1 MEGDSGF
8 GRWHYQSASLNC
20 LTPSSSSIVG
30 AVSSPPLNFGLGH
43 MTSLGWWSMD
53 RNEWVPLLSSGL
65 ERSQTHQIFLLCS
78 VKTFSVSASHWVWAL
93 EWTHVEQRWAKPQGR
108 PKLGAETLSQ
118 AQPGSANPRWP
129 GDPLKHEWKC
139 VIIAKTWGGLL
150 SSIIA
155 AAVHE
160 FACFLIE
167 CHSILTLDTGC
178 GWDIGSTPA
187 ERPLSFLTWG
197 LRSAWRRKC
206 VTQLRYN

>member
-1 MEGDSGF
+1 M
-8 GRWHYQSASLNC
+8 
-20 LTPSSSSIVG
+20 
-30 AVSSPPLNFGLGH
+30 SSPPLNFGLGH

-139 VIIAKTWGGLL
+139 VIIATFLFPP
-150 SSIIA
+150 SI
-155 AAVHE
+155 
-160 FACFLIE
+160 FP
-167 CHSILTLDTGC
+167 SIRVFCNESVLHQV
-178 GWDIGSTPA
+178 A
-187 ERPLSFLTWG
+187 K
-197 LRSAWRRKC
+197 WR
-206 VTQLRYN
+206 TQLQHQSFQGIFRTDFL